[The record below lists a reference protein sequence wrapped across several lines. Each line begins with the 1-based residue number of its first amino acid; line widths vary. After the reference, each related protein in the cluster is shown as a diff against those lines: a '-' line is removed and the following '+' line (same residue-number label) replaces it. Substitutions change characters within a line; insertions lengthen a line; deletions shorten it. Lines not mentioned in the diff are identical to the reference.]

1 MPYLLRQLVRIR
13 LTLYNTHDVKVHLIG
28 GTMWR
33 LTMMHTLKPIR
44 EKDQAPKESIIASKD
59 FVYAHVIV
67 EYNRMSHNTYPV
79 RME

>member
-1 MPYLLRQLVRIR
+1 
-13 LTLYNTHDVKVHLIG
+13 
-28 GTMWR
+28 MWR